1 MNNQNSQPDATLTP
15 EQRKLVEKLSDAE
28 ILAIDD
34 ALLSNTSTQ
43 WRKVARVI
51 GATMN
56 KLPSRI
62 LGIPDSY
69 YSQRIQNLVKE
80 GLLESQGNLSYMKYS
95 EIRLPYNN
103 ET

>member
-1 MNNQNSQPDATLTP
+1 MNNKNSQPDAALTP

-34 ALLSNTSTQ
+34 ALLSNTSSQ

-56 KLPSRI
+56 KLPSRVP
-62 LGIPDSY
+62 GIPDSY
-69 YSQRIQNLVKE
+69 YSQRIQKLVKD
-80 GLLESQGNLSYMKYS
+80 GLLESQGNLSYMRYS
-95 EIRLPYNN
+95 EIRRPTSN

>member
-1 MNNQNSQPDATLTP
+1 MNNNAQPDTDLTP

-34 ALLSNTSTQ
+34 ALLSNTSSQ

-51 GATMN
+51 GTTMN
-56 KLPSRI
+56 QLPSRVT
-62 LGIPDSY
+62 GIPDSY
-69 YSQRIQNLVKE
+69 YSQRIKKLVKD
-80 GLLESQGNLSYMKYS
+80 GLLESQGDLSYMRYS
-95 EIRLPYNN
+95 EIRLPAGN